1 MVNSSIEESEAT
13 AASPKERS
21 AGFTLLELVLAV
33 AIAGLALIGLF
44 QAASTGMFA
53 VNSAARVDEAID
65 RAQSH
70 LAAFGRTGVVVSSE
84 IEGDDGG
91 GYHWWVSARPI
102 ATKQTAVAE
111 GRNAAITLFD
121 VEVKISWQTWGR
133 KKSVVLK
140 TRRIGISPTE

>member
-1 MVNSSIEESEAT
+1 MVSSSTEESEAT
-13 AASPKERS
+13 ADSPKERS

-70 LAAFGRTGVVVSSE
+70 LAAFGRTGVLRNDRPGLADKLVPGMAVTPSE
-84 IEGDDGG
+84 CCLLER
-91 GYHWWVSARPI
+91 AKLQP
-102 ATKQTAVAE
+102 K
-111 GRNAAITLFD
+111 
-121 VEVKISWQTWGR
+121 WGPD
-133 KKSVVLK
+133 
-140 TRRIGISPTE
+140 RRRS